1 VTAGPQRGRR
11 QNLEVPEE
19 EFTRVK
25 RLVLG
30 KARRYS
36 LEPVPVSDRLVV
48 SFSPEQLERLARELA
63 EEDPSVTVEW
73 RDQTG
78 YSAEI
83 AARNLE
89 RPSRFG
95 GDPRR
100 SEGARHPKSVDWA
113 NVEGKRGSRS

>member
-1 VTAGPQRGRR
+1 MTAGPQRGRR
-11 QNLEVPEE
+11 RNLEVAEE
-19 EFTRVK
+19 EYQRVR

-30 KARRYS
+30 KARRYA

-48 SFSPEQLERLARELA
+48 SFSPEQLARLVTELA
-63 EEDPSVTVEW
+63 GEDPPVTVEW

-83 AARNLE
+83 AARSME
-89 RPSRFG
+89 HTRFG
-95 GDPRR
+95 SEPRR
-100 SEGARHPKSVDWA
+100 QGERHPKSVDWA